1 MQSNR
6 TAPRPVKA
14 VILAA
19 GANSITD
26 DGLPVVLQQLG
37 GKQII
42 DYVVANA
49 AQIVAPADTY
59 IVIGCPGDAHM
70 AHLGPDF
77 QYATQDSPRG
87 TGDALRQLQPLL
99 RDFDGDLLILYG
111 DTPLFSPASIRGLM
125 NRHRLRSANL
135 TLLTAVADRPYP
147 YGRVIR
153 DSGGRIVDII
163 EEAQASPQVREIREL
178 NVGAY
183 VVSAHQIWPVL
194 ASLPPSPVDGEYR
207 LTDLAHRL
215 IHYGLVVE
223 SYQIYDQDE
232 IQGINTR
239 EDLERAEFILKRR
252 LFRPRQQQE
261 RNIVR
266 FGTGGWRG

>member
-1 MQSNR
+1 M
-6 TAPRPVKA
+6 
-14 VILAA
+14 
-19 GANSITD
+19 
-26 DGLPVVLQQLG
+26 
-37 GKQII
+37 
-42 DYVVANA
+42 
-49 AQIVAPADTY
+49 
-59 IVIGCPGDAHM
+59 
-70 AHLGPDF
+70 
-77 QYATQDSPRG
+77 
-87 TGDALRQLQPLL
+87 L

-111 DTPLFSPASIRGLM
+111 DTPLFRPASIRGLI

-153 DSGGRIVDII
+153 DSDGRIMDII
-163 EEAQASPQVREIREL
+163 EEAQASALVKEIREL

-183 VVSAHQIWPVL
+183 VVSARQIWPML
-194 ASLPPSPVDGEYR
+194 ATLPPSPLDGEYR

-239 EDLERAEFILKRR
+239 EDLERAEFILQEAAIPAAAAGRAQHHPVRHRR
-252 LFRPRQQQE
+252 LA
-261 RNIVR
+261 
-266 FGTGGWRG
+266 RGDRRGVHAAQRAPALPGAGQRHHPAGPGAARAC